1 MIQHFLSFV
10 ADAAVIA
17 AVLAFAIVL
26 TPTLVEIGAVVLGWP
41 EPEAWAR
48 EAAAKDGGKR

>member
-48 EAAAKDGGKR
+48 ETAAKDGGKR